1 MIFYFSGV
9 GNSAWVARKL
19 ANKLH
24 DRVLPIADEIRT
36 AMEYTPAEGEQVGF
50 VFPVYGWEPPKIVMD
65 FVEKME
71 MRKVPEYL
79 YFVCTCGDD
88 TGKTASVFMSAL
100 KAKGWRCH
108 AGYSV
113 LMPDTYVCLPG
124 FDVDGEE
131 ELKRKEMNASARVD
145 FIGEE
150 LAHRVIMDKHA
161 CFEGAFPN
169 IKTYVLGGLFR
180 KFLMS
185 PKPFHATDACI
196 SCGLCEKRC
205 PVRNIKVDGKPQ
217 WGNDCTMCLA
227 CYHACPEHAIQYGG
241 RTKNKGQYK
250 KEHLD

>member
-9 GNSAWVARKL
+9 GNSAWVAYKL
-19 ANKLH
+19 AEKLQ

-36 AMEYTPAEGEQVGF
+36 PMEYTLAPGERIGF
-50 VFPVYGWEPPKIVMD
+50 VYPVYGWEPPKIVLD
-65 FVEKME
+65 FVRKM
-71 MRKVPEYL
+71 KTSQAPEYL

-88 TGKTASVFMSAL
+88 TGKTADVFMAAL
-100 KAKGWRCH
+100 QAKGWKSH
-108 AGYSV
+108 ASYSI

-124 FDVDGEE
+124 FDIDGED
-131 ELKRKEMNASARVD
+131 ELKCKLDNASARVD

-150 LAHRVIMDKHA
+150 LSRKVIMDKHG
-161 CFEGAFPN
+161 CFEGAFPKV
-169 IKTYVLGGLFR
+169 KTYVLGGLFR

-205 PVRNIKVDGKPQ
+205 PVHNIKVEGKPQ
-217 WGNDCTMCLA
+217 WGDDCTMCLA
-227 CYHACPEHAIQYGG
+227 CYHACPVHAIQYGG

-250 KEHLD
+250 LSL

>member
-19 ANKLH
+19 ADKLQ

-36 AMEYTPAEGEQVGF
+36 PMEYTLAPGERIGF
-50 VFPVYGWEPPKIVMD
+50 VYPVYGWEPPKIVLD
-65 FVEKME
+65 FVRKM
-71 MRKVPEYL
+71 KTSHAPEYL

-88 TGKTASVFMSAL
+88 TGKTADVFMAAL
-100 KAKGWRCH
+100 LKKGWKSH
-108 AGYSV
+108 ASYSI

-124 FDVDGEE
+124 FDIDGED
-131 ELKRKEMNASARVD
+131 ELKCKLDNASARVD

-150 LAHRVIMDKHA
+150 LSRKVIMDKHG
-161 CFEGAFPN
+161 CFEGAFPKV
-169 IKTYVLGGLFR
+169 KTYVLGGLFR

-205 PVRNIKVDGKPQ
+205 PLHNIKVEGKPQ

-250 KEHLD
+250 LSL